1 MQNSGSENNIRENI
15 FKRKEVYIQMVK
27 KLVKPEV
34 NEEVVVPFSEGGGS
48 CSPQRNYAD
57 EEIDDITF

>member
-1 MQNSGSENNIRENI
+1 M
-15 FKRKEVYIQMVK
+15 QMVK

-34 NEEVVVPFSEGGGS
+34 NEDENKVVVPFSEGGGT